1 MPIEMTRN
9 RLKNLAIYEGEI
21 TIEGEH
27 QNEIVIRIP
36 FGEYNEG
43 APEAEGAYNALYD
56 IEDDRCQECGR
67 YTPESLKAGLC
78 WHCRGGESPPHTPA
92 EDDTL
97 SGLCE
102 RAAKQEV
109 GA

>member
-1 MPIEMTRN
+1 MSLEMTRN
-9 RLKNLAIYEGEI
+9 RLSNLAMYEGEI

-43 APEAEGAYNALYD
+43 APEAESAYNALYD

-67 YTPESLKAGLC
+67 YTPESLKDGLC
-78 WHCRGGESPPHTPA
+78 WKCRGWDEAPGRVVKQ
-92 EDDTL
+92 DT
-97 SGLCE
+97 E
-102 RAAKQEV
+102 EV
-109 GA
+109 GIR

>member
-9 RLKNLAIYEGEI
+9 RLKNLAKHEGEI

-36 FGEYNEG
+36 FGEYDEG
-43 APEAEGAYNALYD
+43 KQETENAYNALFD

-67 YTPESLKAGLC
+67 YQAEGLKNGLC
-78 WHCRGGESPPHTPA
+78 NDCLTKDYDRCQKCGIHAIGGIC
-92 EDDTL
+92 EDCQD
-97 SGLCE
+97 
-102 RAAKQEV
+102 AARV
-109 GA
+109 G